1 MSTSTKQR
9 QIANVLKRKPRVGA
23 QKLRVTFGRRRA
35 EFGEAGLTLLDT
47 EGNEIHTASAPV
59 TASLRSLVARLRVG
73 DGVPARIG
81 VISAIKGEGVTS
93 VVRSLALVLASD
105 AAKRV
110 CIVDLN
116 WWSPAQWPVAAEH
129 GGMAEVLSGRLPLA
143 QALVPTGSPSLFVV
157 PAGQASILERPVLT
171 SGPELAPVL
180 ATLTAS
186 FDHVLVDL
194 PAVHATSEA
203 LTLAEHAG
211 SLAVV
216 VRQGITSESQVKAA
230 LDELSGVPV
239 LGVVLNAASTSVPSP
254 ILHRILGA

>member
-1 MSTSTKQR
+1 MSTTTKSR
-9 QIANVLKRKPRVGA
+9 QITKVLRRKRRDEAKISR
-23 QKLRVTFGRRRA
+23 LHFGRRRV
-35 EFGEAGLTLLDT
+35 EFGDAGLTLHDQH
-47 EGNEIHTASAPV
+47 GNEIHTASAPV
-59 TASLRSLVARLRVG
+59 IASLRSLVARLRVG
-73 DGVPARIG
+73 DGIPARIG

-116 WWSPAQWPVAAEH
+116 WWSPADWPAAGEQ

-157 PAGQASILERPVLT
+157 PAGAASILERPVLA
-171 SGPELAPVL
+171 SGPELGPIL

-211 SLAVV
+211 ALAVV

-230 LDELSGVPV
+230 LDELSGVPM
-239 LGVVLNAASTSVPSP
+239 LGIVLNAASTSVPSP

>member
-1 MSTSTKQR
+1 MSTTTKAQ
-9 QIANVLKRKPRVGA
+9 QIGHVIKRKPRGEA
-23 QKLRVTFGRRRA
+23 KTSRFRFGRRRV
-35 EFGEAGLTLLDT
+35 EFGEAGLTLNDQN
-47 EGNEIHTASAPV
+47 GKEIHTASAPV
-59 TASLRSLVARLRVG
+59 TASLRSLIARLRVG
-73 DGVPARIG
+73 EGIPARIG

-116 WWSPAQWPVAAEH
+116 WWSPAEWPAAGEH
-129 GGMAEVLSGRLPLA
+129 GGLAEVLSGRLPLA
-143 QALVPTGSPSLFVV
+143 QALVPTSSPSLFVL
-157 PAGQASILERPVLT
+157 PGGQTSILERPMLA

-230 LDELSGVPV
+230 LDELSGVPI
-239 LGVVLNAASTSVPSP
+239 LGIVLNAASTSVPGP